1 MYRGLNRGRMRVVIL
16 PSSSHFRFSSSN
28 IGTPPTFGV
37 QFSKLIR
44 SDALQAFLKVLTF
57 AYSFFYLIMQ
67 YELQCSKFPQ

>member
-1 MYRGLNRGRMRVVIL
+1 MQRYKIFLRFASFLVKKFESFV
-16 PSSSHFRFSSSN
+16 FFSST
-28 IGTPPTFGV
+28 G
-37 QFSKLIR
+37 KRIR